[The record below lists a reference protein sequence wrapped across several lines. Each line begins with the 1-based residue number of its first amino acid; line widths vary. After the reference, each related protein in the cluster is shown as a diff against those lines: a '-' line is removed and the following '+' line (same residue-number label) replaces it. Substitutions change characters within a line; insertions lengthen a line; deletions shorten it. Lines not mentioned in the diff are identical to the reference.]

1 MNHATERSLEG
12 VMAELRALRQAYGAA
27 QKRCTASLMRLHTRN
42 QALEEEV
49 LQLRAQLAARD
60 VAMAW
65 TQQAAFAADTAENLQ
80 QRPQMVGRIEALMQ
94 RLQTL
99 LRSLRNPAASRVAV
113 FGAGDAA
120 AGTETGAM
128 ADGAGATAG
137 GGPGQGGARASV
149 GGAGSFV
156 GADARVAVFAAGQR
170 TAGAVPPAPTQPP
183 VNAFV
188 APPSSAWPAPGS
200 AVAGTS
206 GAGTTTADLS
216 DPAGTTGTA
225 GTVTA
230 GMATAGTAT
239 AGTAV
244 ADTGSAL
251 NARNGHPGTAGA
263 PDGVSQMERSG
274 DDCTDPPDLEERLV
288 EADLVIC
295 QTGCLSHQA
304 YWRVQ
309 DHCRR
314 HNKTCVL
321 VEQPDA
327 LRIIRIHQRDEA
339 TGTGAQAGAG
349 DSAHVPAGA
358 MTQE

>member
-1 MNHATERSLEG
+1 MNHATERSLDG
-12 VMAELRALRQAYGAA
+12 AMAELRALRQAYGAA
-27 QKRCTASLMRLHTRN
+27 QKRCTASLQRLHARN

-65 TQQAAFAADTAENLQ
+65 AQQAGFAADAAEHQ

-99 LRSLRNPAASRVAV
+99 LRSLRNPGASRVAV
-113 FGAGDAA
+113 FGSGE
-120 AGTETGAM
+120 TMTGAGV
-128 ADGAGATAG
+128 AAPEAEGATPGAG
-137 GGPGQGGARASV
+137 GGVSGVGRVTDAGGAI
-149 GGAGSFV
+149 
-156 GADARVAVFAAGQR
+156 ADPRIAVFAAGTR
-170 TAGAVPPAPTQPP
+170 TVSATPPAPTQPP

-188 APPSSAWPAPGS
+188 APPSSAWPAPAVSMEDPSVAS
-200 AVAGTS
+200 ASMAASSMAGASAKRPATAGRSVAG
-206 GAGTTTADLS
+206 ATAADTM
-216 DPAGTTGTA
+216 ATGTA
-225 GTVTA
+225 TPGA
-230 GMATAGTAT
+230 
-239 AGTAV
+239 
-244 ADTGSAL
+244 AL
-251 NARNGHPGTAGA
+251 LRRAHGGHPGTTAS
-263 PDGVSQMERSG
+263 PDAAAHTSLPE
-274 DDCTDPPDLEERLV
+274 DDYADPPDLEERLV

-327 LRIIRIHQRDEA
+327 LRIIRIHQRDE
-339 TGTGAQAGAG
+339 TGGTAVRESEGAA
-349 DSAHVPAGA
+349 AHDPAGA
-358 MTQE
+358 MTQG